1 MARETVRFVS
11 IDDHPSISD
20 ALRQA
25 SASYD
30 DLEMIGSFTSVNSVP
45 NPLREPGDLVDVFVL
60 DLNLPGSTGLDGL
73 EVVLGWGVTVLVFT
87 ANSQSRLARD
97 VIDRGAAGFV
107 SKSVPTLQ
115 VLDAVRAVCR
125 GEQVVAG
132 VDQPAVPVSALS
144 PADERL
150 LAALTVDTRSKS
162 LAEALFLSPR
172 TVDNMITELYWKVG
186 LEGTER
192 SRAALRDWGRRNG
205 FGGPISP

>member
-25 SASYD
+25 ADSCD
-30 DLEMIGSFTSVNSVP
+30 DLEMIGSFTSINSVP
-45 NPLREPGDLVDVFVL
+45 NPLRAPGDLVDVVVL
-60 DLNLPGSTGLDGL
+60 DLNLPDSGGLDGL
-73 EVVLGWGVTVLVFT
+73 DVVLGWGVKVLVFT

-97 VIDRGAAGFV
+97 VVGRGAAGFV

-115 VLDAVRAVCR
+115 VLDAVRAVA
-125 GEQVVAG
+125 GGAQVVAG
-132 VDQPAVPVSALS
+132 VDQPDVPASGLS

-150 LAALTVDTRSKS
+150 LAALTVETRSKS
-162 LAEALFLSPR
+162 LAEQLFLSPR

-186 LEGTER
+186 LEGGER
-192 SRAALRDWGRRNG
+192 SRAALRDWARRNG
-205 FGGPISP
+205 FGGPNSP

>member
-1 MARETVRFVS
+1 VSRETVRFVS

-25 SASYD
+25 SAAYD

-60 DLNLPGSTGLDGL
+60 DLNFPNSTGMDGL
-73 EVVLGWGVTVLVFT
+73 DVVLGWGVTVLVFT

-115 VLDAVRAVCR
+115 VLDAVRAVSA

-132 VDQPAVPVSALS
+132 VDQPEASVSGLT

-162 LAEALFLSPR
+162 LAEQLFLSPR
-172 TVDNMITELYWKVG
+172 TVDNMITELYWKLG
-186 LEGTER
+186 LEGAER
-192 SRAALRDWGRRNG
+192 NRAALRDWGRRNG
-205 FGGPISP
+205 YGGPTSP